1 TSGNRPA
8 PGGADG
14 CGRGRIA
21 WPGTGRPPAGGER
34 LVRDRAAVGGE
45 RSVRKRAAC
54 GNRAAVGGGRSVR
67 NGAAPG
73 DGPATARRRPGGAA
87 AGRRPGGSGRRERWC
102 DAPLGKRRK
111 TKANPNPQPKLKP
124 KPEPKPALKLNPKPK
139 PKPGP
144 KPPAPA
150 ALVKRRNRWVFR
162 VADPSRRRIVV
173 VKRYD
178 DWRDA
183 VSERDVMRSYGKA
196 RHLVRMYR
204 WRKRDGRGYIIME
217 YVRGSTLNEVIARRG
232 ALPPAKVRAL
242 ALSVLDG
249 LHQLHRR
256 GFVHGDLHGRNVI
269 VTDYDKAKVKIIDL
283 QHAVKLGPS
292 GRGRAKRIVPDP
304 PPWLPPE
311 SRDGWLTPGYDIYG
325 VGFMCACMLAGRI
338 LRTEAELRGVVAAGR
353 ASPPASPRTSG
364 PASPRTSGPS
374 SPRTSGPASPRAS
387 SPASPHDAPTAER
400 LWQVVDKALQ
410 PNPGRRYADARAMM
424 EDL

>member
-1 TSGNRPA
+1 AVSERQAGGRVRPVFYQHGVVSGGAGHHGGLQSHRPVGRQPGRKGLLPAAPGAGISAQRGASARHPPAFSRGRALSHQQAAEDVFYTGPLCVRVEIARRLVAPTGAGAGVSPGPVPGGRRPA
-8 PGGADG
+8 VSVL
-14 CGRGRIA
+14 C
-21 WPGTGRPPAGGER
+21 GTGRPSVVSGPCGSGPPAGTGR
-34 LVRDRAAVGGE
+34 P
-45 RSVRKRAAC
+45 SVA
-54 GNRAAVGGGRSVR
+54 GVQYGTG
-67 NGAAPG
+67 PP
-73 DGPATARRRPGGAA
+73 PATARRRPGGAA

-150 ALVKRRNRWVFR
+150 ALVKRRNRAVFR

-292 GRGRAKRIVPDP
+292 GRGRAKRIVPEP

-325 VGFMCACMLAGRI
+325 VG
-338 LRTEAELRGVVAAGR
+338 
-353 ASPPASPRTSG
+353 
-364 PASPRTSGPS
+364 
-374 SPRTSGPASPRAS
+374 
-387 SPASPHDAPTAER
+387 
-400 LWQVVDKALQ
+400 
-410 PNPGRRYADARAMM
+410 
-424 EDL
+424 

>member
-1 TSGNRPA
+1 M
-8 PGGADG
+8 
-14 CGRGRIA
+14 
-21 WPGTGRPPAGGER
+21 
-34 LVRDRAAVGGE
+34 
-45 RSVRKRAAC
+45 
-54 GNRAAVGGGRSVR
+54 
-67 NGAAPG
+67 
-73 DGPATARRRPGGAA
+73 
-87 AGRRPGGSGRRERWC
+87 
-102 DAPLGKRRK
+102 GKRRK

-150 ALVKRRNRWVFR
+150 ALVKRRNRAVFR

-353 ASPPASPRTSG
+353 ASPAASPRTSG

-387 SPASPHDAPTAER
+387 SPASPHDAPAAER

-410 PNPGRRYADARAMM
+410 PDPGRRYADARAMM
-424 EDL
+424 EDLRAAGRSRGR

>member
-1 TSGNRPA
+1 M
-8 PGGADG
+8 
-14 CGRGRIA
+14 
-21 WPGTGRPPAGGER
+21 
-34 LVRDRAAVGGE
+34 
-45 RSVRKRAAC
+45 
-54 GNRAAVGGGRSVR
+54 
-67 NGAAPG
+67 
-73 DGPATARRRPGGAA
+73 
-87 AGRRPGGSGRRERWC
+87 
-102 DAPLGKRRK
+102 GKRRK

-150 ALVKRRNRWVFR
+150 ALVKRRNRAVFR

-269 VTDYDKAKVKIIDL
+269 VTDYDKAKVRIIDL

-311 SRDGWLTPGYDIYG
+311 SPRRVADPRLRYLRRRVHVRVHAGGADFADRGRAEGRRRCRTGVPAGIPAGVPGGIPADVSAGIPEG
-325 VGFMCACMLAGRI
+325 ILAG
-338 LRTEAELRGVVAAGR
+338 V
-353 ASPPASPRTSG
+353 PA
-364 PASPRTSGPS
+364 
-374 SPRTSGPASPRAS
+374 
-387 SPASPHDAPTAER
+387 
-400 LWQVVDKALQ
+400 
-410 PNPGRRYADARAMM
+410 
-424 EDL
+424 

>member
-1 TSGNRPA
+1 M
-8 PGGADG
+8 
-14 CGRGRIA
+14 
-21 WPGTGRPPAGGER
+21 
-34 LVRDRAAVGGE
+34 
-45 RSVRKRAAC
+45 
-54 GNRAAVGGGRSVR
+54 
-67 NGAAPG
+67 
-73 DGPATARRRPGGAA
+73 
-87 AGRRPGGSGRRERWC
+87 
-102 DAPLGKRRK
+102 GKRRK

-150 ALVKRRNRWVFR
+150 ALVKRRNRAVFR
-162 VADPSRRRIVV
+162 VPDPSRRRIVV

-387 SPASPHDAPTAER
+387 SPASPHDAPAAER

-410 PNPGRRYADARAMM
+410 PDPGRRYADARAMM
-424 EDL
+424 EDLRAAGRSRGRQHGRYTPARRSAEPGQAARAVYACPSLGGAEDGSTEGLPLRFGSD